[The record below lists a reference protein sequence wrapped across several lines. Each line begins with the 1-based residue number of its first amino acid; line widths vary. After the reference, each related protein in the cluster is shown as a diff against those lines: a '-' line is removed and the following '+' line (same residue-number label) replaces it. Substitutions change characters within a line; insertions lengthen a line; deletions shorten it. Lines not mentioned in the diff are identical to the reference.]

1 MLIDFRP
8 GRWQDVLADEVC
20 DSLIADP
27 PYGERTHEGHNEGSL
42 VAINGFEAPI
52 DYTHWTRDDVH
63 AYVEHWSPRTSGWIV
78 GMTSHDLV
86 PAWEEAFAA
95 AGRYAF
101 APLPYFDLG
110 KAPRIVGDGPAS
122 WTVWL
127 MVARPSSGSW
137 LADWRERR
145 GSLGLP
151 CSLPGGY
158 LRERGDVTWT
168 PPGAR
173 KERERRKALGLPPV
187 GKRIGGKPLGLMRR
201 IVADYSLPGDIVC
214 DPYAGH
220 ATTLRAA
227 LELGRRPL
235 GAEVDPEVYAA
246 GSARLREALVLEL
259 PGLAPAGPEQGG
271 WDF

>member
-1 MLIDFRP
+1 MSDLRL
-8 GRWQDVLADEVC
+8 GRWQDVLADKVC

-27 PYGERTHEGHNEGSL
+27 PYGERTHAGHNVL
-42 VAINGFEAPI
+42 VDRLHGPASDDESVHGFEAEL

-78 GMTSHDLV
+78 GMTSHDLI
-86 PAWEEAFAA
+86 PAWESAFEAAR
-95 AGRYAF
+95 RYAF
-101 APLPYFDLG
+101 APLPFVDMG
-110 KAPRIVGDGPAS
+110 KGPRVGGDGPAS
-122 WTVWL
+122 WSVYI
-127 MVARPSSGSW
+127 MVARPRSKAW
-137 LADWRERR
+137 LDDWRARR
-145 GSLGLP
+145 KALGLP
-151 CSLPGGY
+151 RSLPGGY

-168 PPGAR
+168 PPG
-173 KERERRKALGLPPV
+173 ES
-187 GKRIGGKPLGLMRR
+187 KRIGGKPIGLMRR

-246 GSARLREALVLEL
+246 GLARLREALVLEL
-259 PGLAPAGPEQGG
+259 PGLAPAEAEQAG

>member
-1 MLIDFRP
+1 MLIDFRL

-20 DSLIADP
+20 DALIADP

-52 DYTHWTRDDVH
+52 DYTHWARDDVH

-122 WTVWL
+122 WTVWI
-127 MVARPSSGSW
+127 MVARPSSKAW
-137 LADWRERR
+137 LDDWRSRR
-145 GSLGLP
+145 KSLGLP
-151 CSLPGGY
+151 RSLPGGY

-168 PPGAR
+168 PPG
-173 KERERRKALGLPPV
+173 E

-201 IVADYSLPGDIVC
+201 IVADYSLPGDVVC

-246 GSARLREALVLEL
+246 GLARLREPVALAL
-259 PGLAPAGPEQGG
+259 PGLAPAEAEQESWG
-271 WDF
+271 F